1 MAPEQGDEERYDR
14 RVVVFGL
21 GGVFFDLLAKLRCI
35 SIDRLH
41 DTLQPQDDST
51 SQMRFRLIKGFL

>member
-41 DTLQPQDDST
+41 TPYNRRTIRPLKCAAPP
-51 SQMRFRLIKGFL
+51 